1 MDKTQTLSEKLSSV
15 IIEEDPPLLE
25 LYQAVTVI
33 LIAFTPRD
41 LHHLAE
47 PFLDAIK
54 KSVLDGIAIGE
65 E

>member
-1 MDKTQTLSEKLSSV
+1 MSDTQNLSEKLSKV
-15 IIEEDPPLLE
+15 ILEEDPPLLE

-47 PFLDAIK
+47 PLLDAIK
-54 KSVLDGIAIGE
+54 KSVLDGIARTE

>member
-1 MDKTQTLSEKLSSV
+1 MDKTQILSEKLSKV
-15 IIEEDPPLLE
+15 IIEENPTPLE
-25 LYQAVTVI
+25 LYQTITLI

-47 PFLDAIK
+47 PLLDAIK
-54 KSVLDGIAIGE
+54 KSVLDVVTTGE

>member
-1 MDKTQTLSEKLSSV
+1 MTDTQNLSKKLSSI